1 MELLLGGSRQ
11 EALRWGLRLF
21 DRRGARYLYEHVV
34 TPSLHEVG
42 DRWSY
47 GDISVADE
55 HIATAIVQAILA
67 ALAPQFPWSKAG
79 PRALVGCVEGE
90 RHDLA
95 ARMMGDLLALDGWD
109 ERFLGADVPTDQFV
123 RKARAFEPRLIAIS
137 ITMRE
142 HLPALRSLVESL
154 HEEEPSAKIIV
165 GGLASVGL
173 DSDEGLHVDA
183 VADTCS
189 SGIARAAQWKRNG
202 NGGPHEATP
211 TLAGQVVPGDEWTL
225 IVAHDLRQPLN
236 TIQIATDHLQQLR
249 SQGISS
255 KEQATIERIRSAVVR
270 LNAMI
275 DDLTSLSLLESGR
288 MRMVPRHVDMGE
300 LVTSVVGDLGEL
312 IGGRAV
318 RVVTRERCVAWT
330 DPERIRRVLE
340 NLLSNGAK
348 YGHPAT
354 DLHVEVRSDT
364 DSVEVVVTNQGQ
376 GIPRDQLGI
385 LFEKFTRT
393 REARESHRPGLGL
406 GLYIAKRIV
415 EGHGGRIWAESSPGE
430 SVSFHFTLPRSA
442 PT

>member
-1 MELLLGGSRQ
+1 MALLLGGSRQ
-11 EALRWGLRLF
+11 EALRWGLHLF

-42 DRWSY
+42 DRWSS

-79 PRALVGCVEGE
+79 PRALVGCVQGE

-123 RKARAFEPRLIAIS
+123 KKARAFEPGLIAIS
-137 ITMRE
+137 ITMPE

-154 HEEEPSAKIIV
+154 HQEEPSAKILV
-165 GGLASVGL
+165 GGLATVGL
-173 DSDEGLHVDA
+173 VDDAGILVDA
-183 VADTCS
+183 VVDTCS
-189 SGIARAAQWKRNG
+189 SGVARAAQWKRNG
-202 NGGPHEATP
+202 KGAPYEMGPA
-211 TLAGQVVPGDEWTL
+211 LAGQVVPGDEWTL

-236 TIQIATDHLQQLR
+236 TIQIATEHLQQLR
-249 SQGISS
+249 REGLSS
-255 KEQATIERIRSAVVR
+255 KEQVTIERIRGAVVR
-270 LNAMI
+270 LNTMI
-275 DDLTSLSLLESGR
+275 DDLTSMSLLESGR
-288 MRMVPRHVDMGE
+288 MRMVPRHVDVGE

-312 IGGRAV
+312 IGGHAV
-318 RVVTRERCVAWT
+318 RVVTRESCVAWT

-348 YGHPAT
+348 YGDPAT
-354 DLHVEVRSDT
+354 DLHVQVRSDS
-364 DSVEVVVTNQGQ
+364 DAVEVIVTNQGH
-376 GIPRDQLGI
+376 GIPRDQLGL

-415 EGHGGRIWAESSPGE
+415 EAHGGRIWAESLPGE
-430 SVSFHFTLPRSA
+430 SVSFHFTLPISPPA
-442 PT
+442 